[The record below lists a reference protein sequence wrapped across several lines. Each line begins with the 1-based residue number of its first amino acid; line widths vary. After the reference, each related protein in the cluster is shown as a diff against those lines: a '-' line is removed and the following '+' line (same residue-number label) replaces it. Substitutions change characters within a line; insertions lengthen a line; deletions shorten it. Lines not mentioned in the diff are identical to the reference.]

1 MHSDSNTLLNVVVD
15 VYKKMNS
22 YRIAFN
28 MLIIMIVF
36 L

>member
-1 MHSDSNTLLNVVVD
+1 MHSDSNTLLHLVVV

-28 MLIIMIVF
+28 MPIIMIVF